1 MWFLVFVCCY
11 CWCYEEEEGGGGGGG
26 GGDDNDNLHHKDC
39 SGKEQRQNKAENFM
53 TSSLKAVSIK
63 CNKLSPSRVTC
74 Y

>member
-1 MWFLVFVCCY
+1 MWFLAFVCCY
-11 CWCYEEEEGGGGGGG
+11 CWCYEGEEKEEEGD
-26 GGDDNDNLHHKDC
+26 DDNFHHTGC

-63 CNKLSPSRVTC
+63 YNMLSPSRVTC